1 MSDNKLFVIGA
12 GASAEIEMPV
22 GQGLKA
28 QIQGLLTF
36 EFDDPFIP
44 SKGSKSIAS
53 ELQQISREGKLSRSE
68 FERLYQAAEIAS
80 KGLGLAESIDSYLDL
95 HRENKEVS
103 LMGKMAIV
111 EAILAAEEKA
121 YKRLFN
127 SEHTVIDLNLIE
139 NTWYAKLL
147 RHLTRGKSKEDI
159 DNIFR
164 DISFII
170 FNYDR
175 AVELIFPM
183 LLFYLYNVDIE
194 TAVSSF
200 EKATIIHPYGKVGN
214 LLHPSQGW
222 TRGFGKK
229 SKHLSEYALEIN
241 TFTEG
246 ESNITLAQGIDD
258 AVSRA
263 STIVFLG
270 YGFIEMNNGILM
282 RAPSKKVERVFG
294 TTKGLSNSDVTSIS
308 ERICEGFKRPG
319 SSISNGNSVQVFT
332 WDRLS
337 REKLYLTDKTCNG
350 FFEEYRLTL

>member
-1 MSDNKLFVIGA
+1 
-12 GASAEIEMPV
+12 MPV
-22 GQGLKA
+22 GQGLKS

-36 EFDDPFIP
+36 EFDDPISP
-44 SKGSKSIAS
+44 SKGSKSIAY
-53 ELQQISREGKLSRSE
+53 ELERLYDEGKLNRSE
-68 FERLYQAAEIAS
+68 FDRLYQAAGVAS

-103 LMGKMAIV
+103 LMGKMAII

-121 YKRLFN
+121 YKRIFN
-127 SEHTVIDLNLIE
+127 SEHTVIDLNFIE
-139 NTWYAKLL
+139 ETWYAKLL
-147 RHLTRGKSKEDI
+147 RHLTRGKPKEDI
-159 DNIFR
+159 DNIFKN
-164 DISFII
+164 ISFII

-183 LLFYLYNVDIE
+183 LLSYLYDVDLE

-222 TRGFGKK
+222 ARGFGKK
-229 SKHLSEYALEIN
+229 SKYLSEQALEIN

-246 ESNITLAQGIDD
+246 ESDITLAQSIDD
-258 AVSRA
+258 AVARA

-270 YGFIEMNNGILM
+270 YGFIEMNNSILM
-282 RAPSKKVERVFG
+282 RAPIKKVERVFG

-308 ERICEGFKRPG
+308 ESIRYGFRQPRTVIIDSTSDKVIVR
-319 SSISNGNSVQVFT
+319 
-332 WDRLS
+332 DRLS
-337 REKLYLTDKTCNG
+337 KESLYLTNKTCSA
-350 FFEEYRLTL
+350 FFDEYRLTL

>member
-1 MSDNKLFVIGA
+1 MSDDKLFVIGA
-12 GASAEIEMPV
+12 GASAELEMPV

-28 QIQGLLTF
+28 QIKGLLTF
-36 EFDDPFIP
+36 EFDGAFGP

-53 ELQQISREGKLSRSE
+53 ELERLFREEKLSNLQ
-68 FERLYQAAEIAS
+68 FKQLYYAAEIAT

-127 SEHTVIDLNLIE
+127 SEHTVIDLNFIE

-147 RHLTRGKSKEDI
+147 RHLTRGKPKEDI
-159 DNIFR
+159 NNIFKN
-164 DISFII
+164 ISFII

-183 LLFYLYNVDIE
+183 LLSYLYDVDLE

-222 TRGFGKK
+222 ARGFGKK
-229 SKHLSEYALEIN
+229 SKHLSEHALEIN

-246 ESNITLAQGIDD
+246 ESNITLAQSIDD
-258 AVSRA
+258 AVARA

-270 YGFIEMNNGILM
+270 YGFIEMNNSILM
-282 RAPSKKVERVFG
+282 RAPIKKVERVFG
-294 TTKGLSNSDVTSIS
+294 TAKGLSSSDLTSIS
-308 ERICEGFKRPG
+308 ERICEGFHKPR
-319 SSISNGNSVQVFT
+319 SVIVNSTSAEVIIR
-332 WDRLS
+332 DRLNKDS
-337 REKLYLTDKTCNG
+337 LYLTDKTCSA
-350 FFEEYRLTL
+350 FFDEYRLTL